1 MLLDPEQMI
10 ETSSNTAGNSVAFQY
25 SAPRILC
32 RKSYSLNGPKPARF
46 RILRNRLATRFTLSG
61 LPVRFDGNTYSL
73 LDSESPRVARNRTR
87 CAVSPSRRMNSA
99 LIGRLAAIRLG

>member
-32 RKSYSLNGPKPARF
+32 RKSYSLNGPKRRSFQNPPKPFGNA
-46 RILRNRLATRFTLSG
+46 LHVERLARH
-61 LPVRFDGNTYSL
+61 
-73 LDSESPRVARNRTR
+73 
-87 CAVSPSRRMNSA
+87 
-99 LIGRLAAIRLG
+99 

>member
-1 MLLDPEQMI
+1 MFLDPEQMI
-10 ETSSNTAGNSVAFQY
+10 ETRISTTGNSVASQY

-61 LPVRFDGNTYSL
+61 LPVI
-73 LDSESPRVARNRTR
+73 E
-87 CAVSPSRRMNSA
+87 
-99 LIGRLAAIRLG
+99 RLARPL